1 MKCLL
6 LGDKG
11 CGKNSLALT
20 FLLGKCPEIIPSNS
34 FNSYTKCFDGVI
46 VEVQVSCKMNA
57 SNSAF
62 CTQYFSELD
71 AILLCFA
78 VNDPCTFDSVQQYW
92 FHVVREHAAH
102 AQLFLIGLKSDTL
115 PYVELSPSAV
125 LRTPSVLLRTPTLTS
140 IKNAING
147 TLARTPVTAAATEN
161 DPHPDNRS
169 CHDLNMRT
177 DTSMRTETSLRPE
190 TSVRAD
196 TPYPRGENVITY
208 ELGKNLARQ
217 LGCVE
222 YIECTVKEEFDGPY
236 HVESLFTKVVNKTR
250 KADFGKNK
258 VESQICV
265 IL

>member
-11 CGKNSLALT
+11 SGKNSLALT
-20 FLLGKCPEIIPSNS
+20 FLLGKCPDIIPSNS

-46 VEVQVSCKMNA
+46 VEVQVSCKVNP

-62 CTQYFSELD
+62 CSQYFSELD

-92 FHVVREHAAH
+92 FHIVREHAAH
-102 AQLFLIGLKSDTL
+102 AQFFLVGLKSDTL

-125 LRTPSVLLRTPTLTS
+125 LRTPSVLLRTPTMTS

-147 TLARTPVTAAATEN
+147 RLTRTPVTAPTE
-161 DPHPDNRS
+161 PEPTPDNQS
-169 CHDLNMRT
+169 CNGASTRP
-177 DTSMRTETSLRPE
+177 DTSTRPE

-196 TPYPRGENVITY
+196 TPYPRGENVITR
-208 ELGKNLARQ
+208 ELGNNLARQ

-236 HVESLFTKVVNKTR
+236 HVENLFTKVVNKTR
-250 KADFGKNK
+250 KADFGKMSNK